1 MTGRLVPAGDKGKL
15 RRLDGKAVSSYA
27 TEDYVTVFI
36 GDQLLGLQVLRVQ
49 DVLGPQRITRVPLA
63 PPEVLGSLNLRGRI
77 VTAIDVRRRLG
88 LPARTDKKP
97 SMSVVVEHHGDLYS
111 LQVDSVGEVMT
122 LNVDDYEANPSTM
135 EQLWREVS
143 NGIYRLKDRLLVVL
157 DVDRLLN
164 FGQN

>member
-1 MTGRLVPAGDKGKL
+1 MTGRLVPAGDKGRL
-15 RRLDGKAVSSYA
+15 RRTDARSASAYA

-36 GDQLLGLQVLRVQ
+36 GDQLLGLPVLRVQ

-88 LPARTDKKP
+88 LPARDDGKP

-111 LQVDSVGEVMT
+111 LQVDQVGEVMT
-122 LNVDDYEANPSTM
+122 LDAADHEANPSTM
-135 EQLWREVS
+135 EPLWREVS
-143 NGIYRLKDRLLVVL
+143 NGIYRLKDRLLVVM
-157 DVDRLLN
+157 DVDRLLA
-164 FGQN
+164 FGT